1 MLSCVRLGFS
11 ALVLLFISSCDG
23 VRIVADSG
31 SGSIIVTPSLK
42 NDNVSCGDFNLNP
55 VQTLPYRLQ
64 NTQDWVVMGS
74 SSAAGAGAS
83 RPANS
88 WVGLLESELT
98 AKGVRIHNIAKG
110 GHTTYHALSSRCTVS
125 ANRFQ
130 PDPVHNIDVAL
141 SLNPDLVILQYP
153 SNDQALDYDE
163 QEPVVNLLRLRS
175 ELLAAGVPVLILSS
189 QPRNMA
195 LSRQQKLVRF
205 NELMQPLAQ
214 PCFASAFAELKTQVA
229 TLNPDYDSGDGVH
242 VNDAGHALIFN
253 AVMNTLNNKQCIDL
267 L

>member
-1 MLSCVRLGFS
+1 MFFRFGFVLLVS
-11 ALVLLFISSCDG
+11 VTLVLSACDG
-23 VRIVADSG
+23 VKVVADSG

-42 NDNVSCGDFNLNP
+42 NDKVNCGDFSLNP
-55 VQTLPYRLQ
+55 PQSLPYRLQ
-64 NTQDWVVMGS
+64 NVQDWVIMGS

-88 WVGLLESELT
+88 WVGLLADELA

-110 GHTTYHALSSRCTVS
+110 GHTTYQALSTRCTVS
-125 ANRFQ
+125 ATRFQ
-130 PDPVHNIDVAL
+130 PDPAHNIDLAL
-141 SLNPDLVILQYP
+141 SLKPDLVILQYP
-153 SNDQALDYDE
+153 SNDQALDYAE

-175 ELLAAGVPVLILSS
+175 EFLAAGVPVIILSS

-195 LSRQQKLVRF
+195 LARQQKLVRF
-205 NELMQPLAQ
+205 NELMEPLAK

-229 TLNPDYDSGDGVH
+229 SLNPDYDSGDGVH

-253 AVMNTLNNKQCIDL
+253 AVMNTLNTKQCIDL